1 MGWNDTGREAAA
13 AADTGSQGTGTDE
26 RAERRRLAAGFFN
39 RVWELLERQDRTREQ
54 DDEMLHG
61 AHASRALW
69 AGTGTTANLV
79 RGEWQCSRVY
89 AVLSRAEP
97 ALWHARRCLELA
109 EAAEPGAL
117 ADFDLPFAYEAL
129 ARANALAGD
138 REQALS
144 WLERGA
150 EAALRIAD
158 ADDRELVATDLKDVR
173 GQL

>member
-1 MGWNDTGREAAA
+1 MGGIDAGAKGGERTGHM
-13 AADTGSQGTGTDE
+13 
-26 RAERRRLAAGFFN
+26 RRRLASEFFN
-39 RVWELLERQDRTREQ
+39 RVWELLEQPDRSREQ

-69 AGTGTTANLV
+69 AGVGTTANLV

-89 AVLSRAEP
+89 AVLGRAEP

-109 EAAEPGAL
+109 EAAEAGTL

-129 ARANALAGD
+129 ARANALAGY
-138 REQALS
+138 REEALS
-144 WLERGA
+144 WLGRGVG
-150 EAALRIAD
+150 AALRIAE

-173 GQL
+173 RRL

>member
-1 MGWNDTGREAAA
+1 MGGSDTGAE
-13 AADTGSQGTGTDE
+13 GGE
-26 RAERRRLAAGFFN
+26 RAERRRLASGFFN
-39 RVWELLERQDRTREQ
+39 RVWELLERPERTREQ

-69 AGTGTTANLV
+69 AGIGSAANLV

-89 AVLSRAEP
+89 AVLGRAEP

-109 EAAEPGAL
+109 EAAEAGTL
-117 ADFDLPFAYEAL
+117 ADFDLPFAYEGL

-144 WLERGA
+144 WLELGA
-150 EAALRIAD
+150 GAALRIAE

-173 GQL
+173 GRL